1 METDRTVYDRQK
13 QFFEE
18 AYKTG
23 KIGWPREG
31 ASGLV
36 QLILEASSGIS
47 SGTVLEIGSG
57 EGRNRSPFLERGW
70 RVVAMDLVFD
80 PLLVARKKT
89 APGKSRRA
97 HFVQGDLFRMPFRS
111 GTFDVVFD
119 FGVYHHLRRPERKIY
134 PRWISGLLKPEG
146 LAGLGL
152 FSEHFRHFPGEVRRR
167 DYVTHRGHHDVF
179 FRKGDLPSLLG
190 KEFTLLSSGTES
202 PGERDHYRIAVYRMI
217 RSNP

>member
-13 QFFEE
+13 QFFAE

-36 QLILEASSGIS
+36 QLLLEASSGTAP
-47 SGTVLEIGSG
+47 GTVLEIGSG
-57 EGRNRSPFLERGW
+57 EGRNLSPFLERGW

-80 PLLVARKKT
+80 PLLVARKK
-89 APGKSRRA
+89 AIPAKSRQA
-97 HFVQGDLFRMPFRS
+97 HFVQGDLFRMPFS
-111 GTFDVVFD
+111 PGIFDVVFD
-119 FGVYHHLRRPERKIY
+119 FGVYHHLRSPERKNY
-134 PRWISGLLKPEG
+134 PRWISGLLKPGG

-152 FSEHFRHFPGEVRRR
+152 FSEHFRHFPGEERSR

-179 FRKGDLPSLLG
+179 FRIGDLPSLLG
-190 KEFTLLSSGTES
+190 KRFTLLSSGTES
-202 PGERDHYRIAVYRMI
+202 PGELDHYRIAVYRMI